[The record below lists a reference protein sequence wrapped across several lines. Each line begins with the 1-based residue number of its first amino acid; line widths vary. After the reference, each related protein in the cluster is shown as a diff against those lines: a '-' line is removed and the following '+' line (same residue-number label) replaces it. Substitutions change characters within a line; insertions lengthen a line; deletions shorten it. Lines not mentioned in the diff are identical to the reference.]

1 MSPNK
6 DSFLFLMKGDMHMK
20 SPNES
25 AVEIIKN
32 YIYYLDEIGT
42 WYGFSFLN
50 VSNSKWAAKELIDIL
65 SRDKLTPPLCAV
77 ERFRDEMYRL
87 STLNE
92 KTEHI
97 FATAV
102 TVSNDIIDQLINN

>member
-1 MSPNK
+1 
-6 DSFLFLMKGDMHMK
+6 MKL
-20 SPNES
+20 PNE
-25 AVEIIKN
+25 AAIEIIKD

-42 WYGFSFLN
+42 WYGFSFLT

-65 SRDKLTPPLCAV
+65 SRV
-77 ERFRDEMYRL
+77 RDEMYRL

-97 FATAV
+97 FTTAV

>member
-1 MSPNK
+1 
-6 DSFLFLMKGDMHMK
+6 MKGDMHMK

-42 WYGFSFLN
+42 WYGFSFLT

-102 TVSNDIIDQLINN
+102 AVSNDIIDQLINN

>member
-1 MSPNK
+1 MNSPNK
-6 DSFLFLMKGDMHMK
+6 A
-20 SPNES
+20 
-25 AVEIIKN
+25 AVEIVKD
-32 YIYYLDEIGT
+32 YIYYLEELGI
-42 WYGFSFLN
+42 WYGYSFLE
-50 VSNSKWAAKELIDIL
+50 VCNSKWAAEELIDIL